1 MLDDVKNKYIIEKI
15 FMNIK
20 NIRKLNIIKFN
31 KRILVRLNINKEIFE
46 NDNKLK
52 EFNDKYNTNI
62 EDIETNKL
70 NLKINFID
78 NEGLKLLF

>member
-52 EFNDKYNTNI
+52 EFNNKYNTNI
-62 EDIETNKL
+62 
-70 NLKINFID
+70 
-78 NEGLKLLF
+78 KLLRLKN